1 MAERCG
7 GAGVECGQMSL
18 DFYEALTALDWQVE
32 LGADEC
38 IGETPVNRFETKVEK
53 PLTPA
58 VVPQAEAKVAP
69 IEPEAAP
76 ELSAISAQ
84 IAASCATLDDLK
96 SAIMAF
102 EGCELKRGAKNTV
115 FSDGNPAA
123 ELMIVGEAPGR
134 EEDAQ
139 GVPFAGQAGQLL
151 DKMFGAIDRARGGES
166 AEAAI
171 YMTSALPWRPLQNRD
186 PSAEDIAMLRPFLMR
201 HIALVEPK
209 VLVLMGNTAC
219 KALLEMP
226 RGITSLR
233 GTWQE
238 IGKTPA
244 MPMFHPAALLRD
256 PLKKKPSWADLLA
269 IKSRLAEG

>member
-1 MAERCG
+1 
-7 GAGVECGQMSL
+7 MSL

-53 PLTPA
+53 PLTP
-58 VVPQAEAKVAP
+58 
-69 IEPEAAP
+69 EAAP
-76 ELSAISAQ
+76 KAAATVAPVEPEPAPDLSAVSAQ
-84 IAASCATLDDLK
+84 IAAGCATLEDLK
-96 SAIMAF
+96 AAITAF
-102 EGCELKRGAKNTV
+102 EGCELKRGARNTV
-115 FSDGNPAA
+115 FSDGNPVA
-123 ELMIVGEAPGR
+123 ELMIIGEAPGR

-139 GVPFAGQAGQLL
+139 GLPFVGQAGQLL
-151 DKMFGAIDRARGGES
+151 DKMFGAIDRARSGQS

-171 YMTSALPWRPLQNRD
+171 YITNVLPWRPPQNRD
-186 PSAEDIAMLRPFLMR
+186 PSVEEIAMLRPFLMR
-201 HIALVEPK
+201 HIALVNPK

-219 KALLEMP
+219 RALLQAP

-233 GTWQE
+233 GTWHE
-238 IGKTPA
+238 IGHETGKTPA